1 MIFDS
6 FLRPLKEVSHRNY
19 YRSRSAVCPR
29 SLLVKA
35 RTPANQEPP
44 GQAGGRSL
52 GRIFFFLTNK
62 YNHSL
67 FKPIRERTKFHN
79 RRWTY
84 RSRWSRKKKW
94 NHPLPC
100 HSIIY
105 ELEKKKDSNKK
116 KAKIFFSS
124 LIGWVDSEQGRRRVL
139 FFLLFEFFLVS
150 FITIQSRHCV
160 PIARMGK
167 DTRIAGS
174 HGWEFHF
181 FFGNHYY
188 YHRHPFKS
196 RRKRIFGNFLGVTH
210 VCPIA
215 DGAILGV
222 LRTTQ

>member
-1 MIFDS
+1 MPLKSGVFREKKRLHHFVLDSLLALFGIDSTISIINNNKKKRSFPMIFDS

-84 RSRWSRKKKW
+84 RSRWSRKKK
-94 NHPLPC
+94 
-100 HSIIY
+100 
-105 ELEKKKDSNKK
+105 
-116 KAKIFFSS
+116 
-124 LIGWVDSEQGRRRVL
+124 
-139 FFLLFEFFLVS
+139 
-150 FITIQSRHCV
+150 
-160 PIARMGK
+160 
-167 DTRIAGS
+167 
-174 HGWEFHF
+174 
-181 FFGNHYY
+181 
-188 YHRHPFKS
+188 
-196 RRKRIFGNFLGVTH
+196 
-210 VCPIA
+210 
-215 DGAILGV
+215 
-222 LRTTQ
+222 